1 MSSTTIAGYLVFFSC
16 LFTGYIMISC
26 MGDIKTPERFVRTN
40 FHFGKENWFENKKFK
55 QNFYKLSFK
64 KNKKI

>member
-40 FHFGKENWFENKKFK
+40 FHFGKEN
-55 QNFYKLSFK
+55 
-64 KNKKI
+64 